1 MDRAVSPKLA
11 TLVLAAITVAGALLV
26 YTLFISSIGAPGS
39 IRTFQVSDVDVVKS
53 SNLSF
58 SLKNTGNARIVG
70 LRVLVDSSDVTGRL
84 FESNVC
90 K

>member
-1 MDRAVSPKLA
+1 MRMDRAVSPKLA

-26 YTLFISSIGAPGS
+26 YTLFISSIGALGS

-84 FESNVC
+84 FESNV
-90 K
+90 